1 MLGAIGGVV
10 AASPAF
16 PVLTNGLLHMGG
28 PALFKVVLAIAL
40 LTGASGSGPA
50 GLSAT
55 LPYMSETF
63 ASMGIN
69 MSALHRVSV
78 FASQTLDTLPTNPG
92 YIITTGIAEVEI
104 KDSYKYVF
112 ITTVLNTTIT
122 ALIVALILTIFPGL
136 A

>member
-1 MLGAIGGVV
+1 M
-10 AASPAF
+10 
-16 PVLTNGLLHMGG
+16 
-28 PALFKVVLAIAL
+28 
-40 LTGASGSGPA
+40 TGASGSGPA

-92 YIITTGIAEVEI
+92 YIIATGIAEVEI

-122 ALIVALILTIFPGL
+122 ALVVALILTIFPGL